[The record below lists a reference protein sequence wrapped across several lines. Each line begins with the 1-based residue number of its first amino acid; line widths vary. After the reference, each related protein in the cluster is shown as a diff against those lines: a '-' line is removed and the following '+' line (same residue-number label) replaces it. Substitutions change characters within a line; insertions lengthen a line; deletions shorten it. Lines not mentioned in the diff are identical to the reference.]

1 MALNL
6 LKDGIEVINF
16 PSEKLILKIQNI
28 VSEKFSK
35 DTKYYCQLS
44 RDEFHKLVEQTQTKI
59 NELGILTEIVKY
71 MNPIAKKLSKYED
84 LSWVSVLKLR
94 AVRPIKYTK
103 KNDAV
108 PFHRETLYDTEQIA
122 YQHNLWIPI
131 SSVDNLS
138 SIKFFPGSHML
149 LDKSLIVKRD
159 DNHPIKV
166 NQFSAGHRIGYPY
179 SPKLI
184 NKTPELKA
192 IPDRVPVKINQ
203 AAIFSAM
210 LVHGGGINK
219 SEKIRFSVDTGFIP
233 TNKIKDNKNLFA
245 SRYKRHYFKFKDN

>member
-1 MALNL
+1 MVLNL
-6 LKDGIEVINF
+6 LKDGIQVVDF
-16 PSEKLILKIQNI
+16 PSEELILKIQKI
-28 VSEKFSK
+28 VSRDFSE

-59 NELGILTEIVKY
+59 NELGILNEVIKY

-94 AVRPIKYTK
+94 AIRPMKYTK

-108 PFHRETLYDTEQIA
+108 PFHRETLYSEEQIA

-131 SSVDNLS
+131 SSVNNLS
-138 SIKFFPGSHML
+138 SIKFFPESHML
-149 LDKSLIVKRD
+149 LDKSLIIERD
-159 DNHPIKV
+159 DKHPIKV
-166 NQFSAGHRIGYPY
+166 KQFSAGHRIGYPY

-184 NKTPELKA
+184 NKTPELKT
-192 IPDRVPVKINQ
+192 IPDLVPVKINQ

-210 LVHGGGINK
+210 LVHGGGVNK

-233 TNKIKDNKNLFA
+233 TNKVKDNKKLFA
-245 SRYKRHYFKFKDN
+245 SRNKSHYFKFEEN